1 MADITKMRVDAIVN
15 SANRSLLGGGG
26 VDRTI
31 HRAAG
36 VDLVMACADLGGC
49 EVGHA
54 KATDAFALPAKRVIH
69 AVGPA
74 WLGGDEDVEKLA
86 SCYRESLDI
95 AVNFQRFSTP
105 YPEAA

>member
-26 VDRTI
+26 VDRAI

-95 AVNFQRFSTP
+95 A
-105 YPEAA
+105 AAENLRSIAFP